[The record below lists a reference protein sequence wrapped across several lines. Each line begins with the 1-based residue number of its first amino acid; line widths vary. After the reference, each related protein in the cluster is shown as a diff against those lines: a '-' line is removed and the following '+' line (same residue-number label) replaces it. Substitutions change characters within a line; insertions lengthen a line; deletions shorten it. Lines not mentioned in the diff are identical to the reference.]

1 MYIFRRPVTCLLA
14 ACVALLCA
22 APADADTKLQIKY
35 QKFKLKNGL
44 EVILHEDHRV
54 PLVAVSIWYHVGG
67 FHETTGRSGF
77 AHLFEH
83 MMFQGS
89 AHVGDDKHFAILK
102 ELGASF
108 VNGTTS
114 FDRTNYLETVPASQL
129 ETALWL
135 ESDRMGFLLNALS
148 KKKLD
153 NQRSVVKNERRQGLD
168 ARPYG
173 FANEKLWH
181 ALFPKPHPYHGQVI
195 GSMADLNAA
204 SLDDVR
210 GFFRTYYSPANA
222 TLTLA
227 GDIKPAA
234 ARALIEKYFG
244 SIKGPAR
251 PAAPSVKPV
260 ALTREVKLQHAE
272 ELATLAQVTVAWHT
286 PAFFAAG
293 DAAADVLATA
303 LAGGKASR
311 LHRRLVRKLQLAQSV
326 SAWQSSMGAQSVFQI
341 TVTARPG
348 ADTKRL
354 LTEIDAVLARV
365 RKGGLEQAEVT
376 RALNRYET
384 GFFKGLQRL
393 GGFGG
398 KAEKLQR
405 YNHFVGDPGYLQK
418 DLERYRKVTP
428 AAVKAFAVKYLP
440 ADRRV
445 VMTATPVK
453 KSGKATKKG
462 GK

>member
-1 MYIFRRPVTCLLA
+1 MYGKPVTCFLA

-22 APADADTKLQIKY
+22 APAGADAKLQIKY
-35 QKFKLKNGL
+35 QKYKLNNGM
-44 EVILHEDHRV
+44 EVILHEDHRL

-67 FHETTGRSGF
+67 FHETRGRSGF

-153 NQRSVVKNERRQGLD
+153 NQRSVVKNERRQGLE
-168 ARPYG
+168 AQPYG

-195 GSMADLNAA
+195 GSMKDLNAA
-204 SLDDVR
+204 SQDDVR
-210 GFFRTYYSPANA
+210 DFFRTWYSPANA

-244 SIKGPAR
+244 SIKGR
-251 PAAPSVKPV
+251 PRPTPPRVKSV
-260 ALTREVKLQHAE
+260 ALTREVNLQHAE
-272 ELATLAQVTVAWHT
+272 KVATLPQVTVAWHT
-286 PAFFAAG
+286 PAFYAEG
-293 DAAADVLATA
+293 DSAADVLATA

-326 SAWQSSMGAQSVFQI
+326 SAYQMSMGAQSVFQI
-341 TVTARPG
+341 TATARPG
-348 ADTKRL
+348 VDPKKL
-354 LTEIDAVLARV
+354 LQEVDAVLAQV
-365 RKGGLEQAEVT
+365 RKAGVEQAEVT

-405 YNHFVGDPGYLQK
+405 YNHFVGDPGYMQK

-445 VMTATPVK
+445 VMTAVPVK
-453 KSGKATKKG
+453 KAGRATKG